1 MPPMPLL
8 GWILAGALAA
18 AVVLIVLLALGYR
31 RARTRAA
38 QLDDLVTAARRAVRS
53 AADEE
58 ATVQSEQLRIAIS
71 RAHADALSTYAT
83 EERRLSDERRGE
95 LAVKERELSERLAE
109 TLAGVERRVEERLH
123 AWEAD
128 LERSQRSLEGEVSAL
143 EQKQNQRIA
152 EVEARIEAE
161 AGELGTTIDQQRVV
175 SIRLREELEQ
185 TAKEAL
191 TEALDEL
198 QSQAADRRRAIEEI
212 AERLRQ
218 REHALTEQVE
228 NAESEARAR
237 LEIASAELERRQAEQ
252 LERALAREVDR
263 LSEAGA
269 LEFENR
275 MRAIREEA
283 ADRLQSELD
292 RMSETFLRRADALIS
307 SQFQHV
313 ADVASQRL
321 SERIA
326 ENARRYESS
335 RAAGGD

>member
-1 MPPMPLL
+1 MARAGEARLELLGRVHVADSDWTQGPGPLL
-8 GWILAGALAA
+8 
-18 AVVLIVLLALGYR
+18 AV
-31 RARTRAA
+31 
-38 QLDDLVTAARRAVRS
+38 
-53 AADEE
+53 ADE
-58 ATVQSEQLRIAIS
+58 LRF
-71 RAHADALSTYAT
+71 DLSVVP
-83 EERRLSDERRGE
+83 RLLDLGG
-95 LAVKERELSERLAE
+95 
-109 TLAGVERRVEERLH
+109 TLRMVIL
-123 AWEAD
+123 
-128 LERSQRSLEGEVSAL
+128 
-143 EQKQNQRIA
+143 
-152 EVEARIEAE
+152 
-161 AGELGTTIDQQRVV
+161 
-175 SIRLREELEQ
+175 
-185 TAKEAL
+185 
-191 TEALDEL
+191 EL

-212 AERLRQ
+212 ADRLRQ
-218 REHALTEQVE
+218 REHALTEQVD

>member
-1 MPPMPLL
+1 MPLIA
-8 GWILAGALAA
+8 WVLAGALAA
-18 AVVLIVLLALGYR
+18 TIVLSIVLALGYR
-31 RARTRAA
+31 RARARAA
-38 QLDDLVTAARRAVRS
+38 RLDEHVAAAQRAVRS
-53 AADEE
+53 AAEDE
-58 ATVQSEQLRIAIS
+58 AASQSEQLRVAIS
-71 RAHADALSTYAT
+71 RAHADSLSAYAT

-95 LAVKERELSERLAE
+95 LAVKERELSDRLAE
-109 TLAGVERRVEERLH
+109 TLASVERRVEERLH

-128 LERSQRSLEGEVSAL
+128 LERAQRSLEGEVSAL
-143 EQKQNQRIA
+143 EQHQGQRIG
-152 EVEARIEAE
+152 EVEARIDAE
-161 AGELGTTIDQQRVV
+161 AGELGRTIDQQRAAA
-175 SIRLREELEQ
+175 IRLREELEQ
-185 TAKEAL
+185 SAKEAL
-191 TEALDEL
+191 TEALEEL
-198 QSQAADRRRAIEEI
+198 QSQASDMRRAIEEI
-212 AERLRQ
+212 ADRLRQ
-218 REHALTEQVE
+218 REHALSEQVD

-237 LEIASAELERRQAEQ
+237 LEIASADLERRQSEQ

-283 ADRLQSELD
+283 AGRLQTELD

-313 ADVASQRL
+313 ADAATQRL

-335 RAAGGD
+335 RASP

>member
-1 MPPMPLL
+1 VPLIA
-8 GWILAGALAA
+8 WILAGALGA
-18 AVVLIVLLALGYR
+18 AVVASVLFALAYR
-31 RARTRAA
+31 RARVRAA
-38 QLDDLVTAARRAVRS
+38 HLEELVTAARRAVR
-53 AADEE
+53 AAAEE
-58 ATVQSEQLRIAIS
+58 ATNEQLEQLRIAIS
-71 RAHADALSTYAT
+71 RAHADSLSAYAT

-109 TLAGVERRVEERLH
+109 TLASVERRVEERLH

-128 LERSQRSLEGEVSAL
+128 LERAQRSLEGEVSTL
-143 EQKQNQRIA
+143 EQHQKQRIA

-161 AGELGTTIDQQRVV
+161 AGELGTTIDQQRAAA
-175 SIRLREELEQ
+175 IRLREELEVS
-185 TAKEAL
+185 AKEAL
-191 TEALDEL
+191 SEALEEL

-212 AERLRQ
+212 ADRLRQ
-218 REHALTEQVE
+218 REHALTEQVD

-237 LEIASAELERRQAEQ
+237 LEVASAELERRQVEH

-263 LSEAGA
+263 VAESGA

-292 RMSETFLRRADALIS
+292 RMSETFLRRADSLIS

-313 ADVASQRL
+313 ADAASQRL

-326 ENARRYESS
+326 ESARRLEATRSTS
-335 RAAGGD
+335 AD